1 MNEFAKD
8 IQDKI
13 AYLFDKFKLLPS
25 IDEEN
30 RKRFTFL
37 AQPREG
43 DSSHKIMSTLSYLKS
58 GLEIQNSKSVTN
70 GHEFWIGENKINIYY
85 VESFENFDFFFDVSS
100 YGINSILGKVTKRLG
115 LKLTQT
121 GLLYE
126 EKLGIENHHSKVGDF
141 MITNNAEKLFGLLK
155 LDYNRFKQG
164 FISKDDVF
172 AFLATCPYLNPKI
185 FTEPKKEHKHRIYLE
200 FQSYL
205 ILNPIS
211 EPHKDLSFEE
221 IDAYFEDVDFIAGVA
236 RLKEKEKRKR
246 EAVEKFN
253 GRVILDFY
261 PDFDKKKIGTSMGY
275 FKYSFGNVEEYRDF
289 LCENNTETV
298 MKKFKEVVKF

>member
-1 MNEFAKD
+1 MNQFAQD

-13 AYLFDKFKLLPS
+13 AYLFDNFKLLPS
-25 IDEEN
+25 VDEEN

-43 DSSHKIMSTLSYLKS
+43 DSSHKIMSTLSHLKS
-58 GLEIQNSKSVTN
+58 GLEIQSSKAVAN
-70 GHEFWIGENKINIYY
+70 GHEFWIGDNKINIYY
-85 VESFENFDFFFDVSS
+85 VDQSENFDFFFDVSS
-100 YGINSILGKVTKRLG
+100 YGINSILGKVVKRLG

-126 EKLGIENHHSKVGDF
+126 ERLGIENHHSKVGDF
-141 MITNNAEKLFGLLK
+141 KITDNAEKFFGLIK
-155 LDYNRFKQG
+155 LDYKRFKEG
-164 FISKDDVF
+164 FTSKNDVF

-185 FTEPKKEHKHRIYLE
+185 FTEPKKEHKFLIYQE
-200 FQSYL
+200 FQAYL
-205 ILNPIS
+205 IIHPIT

-221 IDAYFEDVDFIAGVA
+221 IDAYFEDIDFIAGVA

-253 GRVILDFY
+253 GRVILNYY

-275 FKYSFGNVEEYRDF
+275 FKYSFGDVEEYRDF
-289 LCENNTETV
+289 LCENDTETV